1 MRLQTTATQVDFFPI
16 GTGKRFVQRTTW
28 HPGAESEMITYSTVV
43 KSEMIYKVNN
53 YLANGATV
61 LDFNLEQIDATE
73 YSPMLLTH
81 PLIMKPEDKEFIDFL
96 FDKLTKHVDTD
107 MIDLQEDDTCCDHIQ
122 LELLT
127 QHTIS

>member
-73 YSPMLLTH
+73 YSPM
-81 PLIMKPEDKEFIDFL
+81 
-96 FDKLTKHVDTD
+96 
-107 MIDLQEDDTCCDHIQ
+107 CC
-122 LELLT
+122 
-127 QHTIS
+127 

>member
-16 GTGKRFVQRTTW
+16 GTGKRFVQRTTS

-73 YSPMLLTH
+73 YSPM
-81 PLIMKPEDKEFIDFL
+81 
-96 FDKLTKHVDTD
+96 
-107 MIDLQEDDTCCDHIQ
+107 CC
-122 LELLT
+122 
-127 QHTIS
+127 